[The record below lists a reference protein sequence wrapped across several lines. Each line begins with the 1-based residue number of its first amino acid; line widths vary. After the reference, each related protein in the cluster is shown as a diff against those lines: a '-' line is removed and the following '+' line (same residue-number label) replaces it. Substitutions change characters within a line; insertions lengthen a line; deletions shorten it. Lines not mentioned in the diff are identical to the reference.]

1 MFQKIILALVRGG
14 NGKILVIIIAIALC
28 FFIYKKFSSS
38 EQIVVSHN
46 VLVEKI
52 EAMGKVELAKFTV
65 KDVIEKKIIKEWW
78 PDSKVL
84 MIAVGEAAGCIDLS
98 KIKASDVKKSGDSIL
113 ISLPKPEICY
123 VKINHEKSKVYDIS
137 GVYFKE
143 DTKVLVED
151 VYKIAEKE
159 LTKEVLEMGILEE
172 TRKNA
177 YKMLKPIFENISGKK
192 VGIIIRLRSN

>member
-14 NGKILVIIIAIALC
+14 NGKILVLIIAIALC
-28 FFIYKKFSSS
+28 FFIFKKFSSN
-38 EQIVVSHN
+38 EQAVVSHD

-52 EAMGKVELAKFTV
+52 EAMGKVELAKFSI
-65 KDVIEKKIIKEWW
+65 KDVIEKKTIKEWW

-84 MIAVGEAAGCIDLS
+84 MIAVGEAVGCIDLS
-98 KIKASDVKKSGDSIL
+98 KVKPSDVKKSGDSIL
-113 ISLPKPEICY
+113 ITLPKPEICY
-123 VKINHEKSKVYDIS
+123 VKISHEKSKVYDIS

-143 DTKVLVED
+143 DTKALVED

-159 LTKEVLEMGILEE
+159 LTKEVLEMGILDE

-177 YKMLKPIFENISGKK
+177 YKMLKPVFENISGKR
-192 VGIIIRLRSN
+192 VGIVIRQRAN

>member
-1 MFQKIILALVRGG
+1 MLQRIILALVRGG
-14 NGKILVIIIAIALC
+14 DGKILVFIVAIALC
-28 FFIYKKFSSS
+28 VFIYKKFSSNEHS
-38 EQIVVSHN
+38 VISHD
-46 VLVEKI
+46 VLVKKI
-52 EAMGKVELAKFTV
+52 EAFGKVELAKFTI

-113 ISLPKPEICY
+113 ITLPKPEICY
-123 VKINHEKSKVYDIS
+123 LKINHEKSKVYDIS
-137 GVYFKE
+137 GAYFKE
-143 DTKVLVED
+143 DTKALAED

-159 LTKEVLEMGILEE
+159 LTKEVLQMGILEE

-177 YKMLKPIFENISGKK
+177 YTMLKPLFENISGKR
-192 VGIIIRLRSN
+192 VGIVIRQRAN